1 MLFCAGSVYTTAPS
15 HNISLEVELST
26 VWLFFKGK
34 EEFVWQPKTHA
45 NSKAQIFKS
54 VHELDLACLDFC
66 RTATMSSSLL

>member
-54 VHELDLACLDFC
+54 VHESEEL
-66 RTATMSSSLL
+66 SLTWPVWTSAGQQQ